1 MDRWHETSGAE
12 VLAHFASSDV
22 GLSGTEAR
30 ARLRVNGENRFREAP
45 PVSKAKILLR
55 QFQSVLVGILIGA
68 GGLSFILGD
77 AIDAIAILAIVVL
90 NAAIGFSQELSAER
104 SIAALKAMTAPNA
117 TLLRDGKEVSVPA
130 TDVVTG
136 DILALVAGELVAAD
150 ARVLSAS
157 LLTCVEAALT
167 GESDAVSKR
176 AEPIVGDRVAIG
188 DRFNMVFMGTAV
200 ATGTARAVVVATA
213 MDTELGRIAAMI
225 TDAAPSTGTPLQQ
238 RLAAVGRSLLWA
250 AVAIVVLVFV
260 LGIMRGTPLS
270 ELALSAVSLAVAAI
284 PEGLPAVVTVAL
296 SLGAVRMA
304 RQHALVRR
312 LSAVE
317 TLGST
322 DVICTDKTGTL
333 TVGAM
338 TVRLVSV
345 DGRDFALSGE
355 GYAPT
360 GAVHRREQRTLPTSE
375 EQSMLHA
382 LATVVVGCNQA
393 QITEVDGV
401 WSVTGDP
408 TEGALLVAGAK
419 LGVDRSALDIAM
431 PVVCS
436 LPFDSERKRS
446 AVVRRGADGTHL
458 VLVNGAPGTLLDC
471 CTHRLG
477 ANGPQPLTASDRAAI
492 MKQSTAMA
500 RQSLR
505 VLGSARRELG
515 ATLPATCTPE
525 TIEQALTFV
534 GLSGMHDPPR
544 VEAKQAIAQCRTAGI
559 RVVMITGDHPETALA
574 IARELGIVLH
584 AHDTALTGPAL
595 EAMSDD
601 ELRRTVEHTR
611 VYARVSAA
619 HKLRVV
625 RAWQAVRAVVA
636 MTGDGVN
643 DAPAIKGADIGIAM
657 GRSGTEVTKQAA
669 DLVMTDDNFATIVT
683 AVQQGR
689 GIYDNIRKTL
699 QYLLAGNTAELL
711 LMLVAVVVGMP
722 VPLLPI
728 HLLWINLVT
737 DGLPALALAAD
748 PIDDDV
754 MTRAPRPRAEKLAN
768 ARFLWTMSFTGVLT
782 AGVALAVYSIALT
795 RHPVDVARSWA
806 FTVVVFAELLRAFGA
821 RSDTRNVWQFSPLSN
836 RWLVGVVCVTVA
848 VQAFS
853 LHSVTLGA
861 ILKTTPMSFS
871 DAGLLLLLG
880 AIPLLVLEL
889 VKSFRRWRRGA
900 VTVMQ
905 PVVLQQR
912 ASSDG
917 RYGVP

>member
-1 MDRWHETSGAE
+1 MDSWHETSGAE
-12 VLAHFASSDV
+12 VLAHFATSEV
-22 GLSGTEAR
+22 GLSAVEAR
-30 ARLRVNGENRFREAP
+30 ARLRSNGENRFREAP
-45 PVSKAKILLR
+45 RIRKTQILVR
-55 QFQSVLVGILIGA
+55 QFQSVLVWILIGA
-68 GGLSFILGD
+68 GAISFILGD

-117 TLLRDGKEVSVPA
+117 TLLRDGRQVSVPA

-136 DILALVAGELVAAD
+136 DILDLVAGDLVAAD
-150 ARVLSAS
+150 ARILSAS
-157 LLTCVEAALT
+157 SLTCVEAALT
-167 GESDAVSKR
+167 GEADAVSKR
-176 AEPIVGDRVAIG
+176 AVPIVGDRVAIG

-200 ATGTARAVVVATA
+200 ATGIARAVVVATA
-213 MDTELGRIAAMI
+213 MHTELGRIAAMI
-225 TDAAPSTGTPLQQ
+225 TDAAPSKGTPLQQ
-238 RLAAVGRSLLWA
+238 RLASLGRSLLWA

-260 LGIMRGTPLS
+260 LGLMRGTPLS
-270 ELALSAVSLAVAAI
+270 ELALSAVSLAVAAV

-304 RQHALVRR
+304 RQHALVRT

-345 DGRDFALSGE
+345 DGRYFELTGE

-360 GAVHRREQRTLPTSE
+360 GAVHRRDESAPPTSA
-375 EQSMLHA
+375 EQTLLHA
-382 LATVVVGCNQA
+382 LATVMAGCNQS
-393 QITEVDGV
+393 QITEVNGV
-401 WSVTGDP
+401 WSVIGDP
-408 TEGALLVAGAK
+408 TEGALLVAGGK
-419 LGVDRSALDIAM
+419 LGIERSQVDTDM

-446 AVVRRGADGTHL
+446 AVVRRRADGTHL
-458 VLVNGAPGTLLDC
+458 ALVNGAPGTLLDC
-471 CTHRLG
+471 CTHRLT
-477 ANGPQPLTASDRAAI
+477 ANGPQPLTAHDRSAI
-492 MKQSTAMA
+492 VKRSTAMA

-505 VLGSARRELG
+505 VLGSARGEIG
-515 ATLPATCTPE
+515 ANLPDACTPE
-525 TIEQALTFV
+525 TIERELTFV
-534 GLSGMHDPPR
+534 GLSGMYDPPR
-544 VEAKQAIAQCRTAGI
+544 VEAKQAIARCRTAGV

-584 AHDTALTGPAL
+584 AHETALTGPAL

-625 RAWQAVRAVVA
+625 RAWQAVGAVVA

-643 DAPAIKGADIGIAM
+643 DAPAITGADIGIAM
-657 GRSGTEVTKQAA
+657 GRTGTEVTKQAA

-683 AVQQGR
+683 AVRQGR

-711 LMLVAVVVGMP
+711 LMLVAVVAGLPM
-722 VPLLPI
+722 PLLPI

-748 PIDDDV
+748 PIDTDV
-754 MTRAPRPRAEKLAN
+754 MTRAPRPRAEHLAN
-768 ARFLWTMSFTGVLT
+768 ARFLWSMSFTGVLT
-782 AGVALAVYSIALT
+782 AGVALAVYCTMLQ
-795 RHPVDVARSWA
+795 RHPVDVARTWA
-806 FTVVVFAELLRAFGA
+806 FTVIVFAELLRAFGA
-821 RSDTRNVWQFSPLSN
+821 RSDTRSIWQFSPLSN
-836 RWLVGVVCVTVA
+836 RWLVGVVACSVA
-848 VQAFS
+848 VQVLS
-853 LHSVTLGA
+853 HQWTILGEF
-861 ILKTTPMSFS
+861 LKTTPMSLP
-871 DAGLLLLLG
+871 DAARLLLLG
-880 AIPLLVLEL
+880 AVPLLILEL
-889 VKSFRRWRRGA
+889 VKSLRRWRR
-900 VTVMQ
+900 
-905 PVVLQQR
+905 R
-912 ASSDG
+912 AG
-917 RYGVP
+917 GVPT